1 MLDKC
6 NETERERQH
15 LAAVRLWIWPMTSA
29 LATAVVLC
37 LSPRE
42 ISFIFYTAMTRKL
55 SAEKKI
61 EGFWGTLDGKQVSA
75 LHSSAYEYVGECG
88 GGGERGRCYKHFERP
103 AVPSRVSRRLSAV
116 KFRVVAKNLAFAFAS
131 APATGCFPRQR
142 VKERYRRSFLPAAV
156 RLYNQRCPQHKTQ
169 YIINYTLQSHYHN
182 VQLLLSEWKY
192 WKCSHQCAIAEN
204 ISLGTV
210 LCCLLCC
217 CNIADFLTVGRDE
230 RLNLK
235 ASTWLEAIP
244 QWLDFASLNDRIANI
259 SPCHVHPFVE
269 PHRDDN

>member
-1 MLDKC
+1 M
-6 NETERERQH
+6 ESR
-15 LAAVRLWIWPMTSA
+15 SA
-29 LATAVVLC
+29 PC
-37 LSPRE
+37 IHQR
-42 ISFIFYTAMTRKL
+42 MNM
-55 SAEKKI
+55 
-61 EGFWGTLDGKQVSA
+61 WVS
-75 LHSSAYEYVGECG
+75 V

-156 RLYNQRCPQHKTQ
+156 RLYNQCCPQHKTQ